1 MVIATRPPVA
11 WLQSAAICFRA
22 LSQIEFSGT
31 TDASLMATDFC
42 ADDVP
47 APVRTSAEA
56 RPSATIDS
64 FSG

>member
-1 MVIATRPPVA
+1 
-11 WLQSAAICFRA
+11 

-31 TDASLMATDFC
+31 TDASLIVTDFC

-47 APVRTSAEA
+47 APPVKKSAEA
-56 RPSATIDS
+56 RPSAAIDS